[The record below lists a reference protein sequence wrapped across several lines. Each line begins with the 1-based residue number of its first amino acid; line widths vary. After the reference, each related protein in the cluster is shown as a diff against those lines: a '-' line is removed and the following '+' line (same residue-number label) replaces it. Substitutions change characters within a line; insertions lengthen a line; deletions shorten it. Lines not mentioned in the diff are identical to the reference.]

1 MTTTRTFLSP
11 NLKYK
16 NNLIYYLNFNELDN
30 LNYKDDNYYIKIDDV
45 KINNTIKI
53 DSCLITYNLVF
64 TDFDDTVVIELQ
76 YDGELSN
83 ETILKYIYYI
93 QENIK
98 EIKDEN
104 IENYHKK
111 YENDF
116 LKYINN
122 IIAI

>member
-1 MTTTRTFLSP
+1 MTTQTFLSP

-30 LNYKDDNYYIKIDDV
+30 LNYKDDNYYINIEDV
-45 KINNTIKI
+45 KINNSIKI

-64 TDFDDTVVIELQ
+64 TDFDDSVVIELK
-76 YDGELSN
+76 YDEELSN